1 MKKLKLL
8 LLLVVL
14 FCANYALKAQATDTL
29 RLIQYFS
36 IVEPAYLSSV
46 YNIEEG
52 MYSTAQF
59 GDDLANQL
67 VLGSAIFAEVDST
80 LCADDGTDFTG
91 KIALIRRGTC
101 QFSEKALIAQNK
113 GAIAAI
119 IINNTPVP
127 PLPDMAMGISGSLVT
142 IPVIMI
148 SLDLGN
154 QLEAAIDAGQPIT
167 ISLGAAPA
175 GFTRIEGRVALDDNE
190 NCAVDA
196 GETAVKQWQVALQ
209 NSLGTTS
216 IHRTNNGGNYHF
228 YANPALAPFQLSVN
242 PPISAWNLCPPSAL
256 VTSNTVDTV
265 EVNFSAKPLFN
276 CIQLET
282 DISSPFLRRCF
293 DADFYLSVCNQ
304 GTEVAQNSYV
314 EVTLDPDMD
323 PISTASMPFT
333 VLGADLYRFD
343 LGNLD
348 PLACAFIQFKAM
360 INCDSTELTETLCYT
375 AHAYPDTRCVSSDPA
390 WNGASINVSG
400 TCVGDEVEFKI
411 TNTGTAP
418 MSSAGEYIVIQ
429 DDVMYMNAPFFL
441 GAGQSIT
448 VPVPAN
454 GHTWRIEAEQEIA
467 HPIPGNPSRTVEGC
481 STTDFFTTGFSM
493 MYPIY
498 DLGYAIDEECQEVI
512 GSFDPNDK
520 QGLPFGFGPDHL
532 IRPNTYLD
540 YRIRFQN
547 TGTDTAFTV
556 VVRDTLPEALDP
568 MTIRSLASSHNYTM
582 EVIQDHILIFRF
594 NHILLVD
601 SFTNEAA
608 SHGFVSF
615 RIDQKADNPYGTL
628 IENNAAIYFD
638 FNAPVIT
645 NRTRHEVGE
654 VVDLTPVRNL
664 PGVQVPAIFPNP
676 AAPTAVLQLKG
687 QHWDQANWQLTD
699 LEGRI
704 VDSGS
709 VSGNSIQL
717 SQSNLP
723 SGTHLLEIITRTGE
737 RYLAKLI
744 ITQ

>member
-36 IVEPAYLSSV
+36 IVEPAYLSSIFSV
-46 YNIEEG
+46 DEG
-52 MYSTAQF
+52 IYSTAQF
-59 GDDLANQL
+59 GDDLANQNI
-67 VLGSAIFAEVDST
+67 LGSAVFAEVDST

-101 QFSEKALIAQNK
+101 HFSEKALIAQNK
-113 GAIAAI
+113 GAIAVI
-119 IINNTPVP
+119 FINNN
-127 PLPDMAMGISGSLVT
+127 PDPAPGMGIGNSGNLVN
-142 IPVIMI
+142 IPVILIPMQM
-148 SLDLGN
+148 GN
-154 QLEAAIDAGQPIT
+154 QLEAAIDAGQT
-167 ISLGAAPA
+167 VSVSLGESPA
-175 GFTRIEGRVALDDNE
+175 GFTRIEGRIALDDNE

-196 GETAVKQWQVALQ
+196 GETGVPQWQVIFQ
-209 NSLGTTS
+209 NSLGNTT
-216 IHRTNNGGNYHF
+216 IHRTDNQGNYHF
-228 YANPALAPFQLSVN
+228 YGHPDLVPFQINVT
-242 PPISAWNLCPPSAL
+242 PPTPAWTVCPPSAI
-256 VTSNTVDTV
+256 VPTSTEDTV
-265 EVNFSAKPLFN
+265 EVNFSVKPQFS

-282 DISSPFLRRCF
+282 EISSPFLRRCF
-293 DADFYLSVCNQ
+293 DADFYVTVCNQ
-304 GTEVAQNSYV
+304 GTDPAQNSYV
-314 EVTLDPDMD
+314 DVTLASDIN
-323 PISTASMPFT
+323 PINAVSAPYT
-333 VLGADLYRFD
+333 VLGPDLYRFE
-343 LGNLD
+343 LGTLN
-348 PLACAFIQFKAM
+348 PLACAAIHFKAM
-360 INCDSTELTETLCYT
+360 VNCDSTELTETLCYS
-375 AHAYPDTRCVSSDPA
+375 AHAYPDTRCAGTDPS
-390 WNGASINVSG
+390 WNGASITVSG
-400 TCVGDEVEFKI
+400 VCTGDEVEFKI
-411 TNTGTAP
+411 SNVGTAS
-418 MSSAGEYIVIQ
+418 MSSAKEYIVIQ
-429 DDVMYMNAPFFL
+429 DDVMYMTTPFFL

-448 VPVPAN
+448 VPVPAD
-454 GHTWRIEAEQEIA
+454 GHTWRIEAAQEDA
-467 HPIPGNPSRTVEGC
+467 HPIPGNPSRTIEGC
-481 STTDFFTTGFSM
+481 STNEFFTTGFSM

-498 DLGYAIDEECQEVI
+498 DPGNAVDEDCQEVI

-520 QGLPFGFGPDHL
+520 KGFPFGFGPNHL

-540 YRIRFQN
+540 YLIRFQN

-601 SFTNEAA
+601 SFTNEPA

-664 PGVQVPAIFPNP
+664 PGVQVPEIFPNP

-709 VSGNSIQL
+709 VSGNSVHL

-737 RYLAKLI
+737 RYLAKLV